1 MFLFNL
7 LRSEGSISDKL
18 IVALA
23 FVIVAIFSIVI
34 HEVAHGFVAK
44 LNGDLTAK
52 ERGRLTLNP
61 SAHLDPIGV
70 FMMLLVGF
78 GWAKPVPVNPNN
90 FTNRK
95 RGIFTVSIAGISAN
109 VIVAG
114 ISLLLYFLLFP
125 IQYKIDYAVASNP
138 IVSVLL
144 TFMYS
149 LLILNVQINMMLAF
163 FNILPI
169 YPLDGFNM
177 INTFLPYGNGFQK
190 VMVKYGSFILIGLIL
205 IGNIG
210 NAFGIK
216 WLNIFS
222 LFGDLITTMLN
233 KVTLQSI
240 MTFIL

>member
-109 VIVAG
+109 IIVAG

-149 LLILNVQINMMLAF
+149 LLILSVQINMMLAF

>member
-23 FVIVAIFSIVI
+23 FVLVAIFSIVI

-109 VIVAG
+109 IIVAG

-149 LLILNVQINMMLAF
+149 LLILSVQINMMLAF

>member
-23 FVIVAIFSIVI
+23 FVLVAIFSIVI

-114 ISLLLYFLLFP
+114 LSLLLYFLLFP

>member
-23 FVIVAIFSIVI
+23 FVLVAIFSIVI

>member
-1 MFLFNL
+1 MFIFNL
-7 LRSEGSISDKL
+7 LRAEGSIADKL
-18 IVALA
+18 VVALA
-23 FVIVAIFSIVI
+23 FILVATFSIVV
-34 HEVAHGFVAK
+34 HEVAHGYVAK

-70 FMMLLVGF
+70 GMMLLVGF
-78 GWAKPVPVNPNN
+78 GWAKPVPINTSN

-109 VIVAG
+109 LILAG
-114 ISLLLYFLLFP
+114 FGLLIYFLVYP
-125 IQYKIDYAVASNP
+125 VIIRGMYSAGTSA

-144 TFMYS
+144 NFLYS
-149 LLILNVQINMMLAF
+149 LLVLGIQLNFMLAF

-169 YPLDGFNM
+169 YPLDGFNI
-177 INTFLPYGNGFQK
+177 INSFLPAGSVYQR
-190 VMVKYGSFILIGLIL
+190 VMVRYGSFILIALII

-210 NAFGIK
+210 NAFGIR
-216 WLNIFS
+216 WLNIFA
-222 LFGDLITTMLN
+222 LFGDLISEMID

-240 MTFIL
+240 LTFLV

>member
-23 FVIVAIFSIVI
+23 FVLVAIFSIVI

-149 LLILNVQINMMLAF
+149 LLILSVQINMLLAF

>member
-23 FVIVAIFSIVI
+23 FVLVAIFSIVI

-149 LLILNVQINMMLAF
+149 LLVLNVQINMMLAF

>member
-23 FVIVAIFSIVI
+23 FVLVAIFSIVI

-149 LLILNVQINMMLAF
+149 LLILSVQINMMLAF